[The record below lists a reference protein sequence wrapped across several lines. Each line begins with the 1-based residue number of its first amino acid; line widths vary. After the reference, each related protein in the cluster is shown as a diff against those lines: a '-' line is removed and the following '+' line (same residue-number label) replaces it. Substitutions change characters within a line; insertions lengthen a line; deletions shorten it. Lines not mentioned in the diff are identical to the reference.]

1 VYHTAARRITRTDS
15 YGRCSTIAAS
25 RGRSCPDTALA
36 VADDSWRQR
45 QAIAGRRSGTRAK
58 RPSAVDVELVTPRL
72 ELAEATPPPPLARG
86 PGGAAQGGDRIIEPV
101 PVRPTDPVRPPPRV
115 QRRAQ
120 PAPHPMVADPAA
132 PPAGDPDRSE
142 PPAGDA
148 THPAAEAAGAEGDGD
163 GNGTG
168 DGAGAIDLSS
178 RPVPLDTAAS
188 QVLPYTAEALRD
200 RIIGDVQL
208 ALMVDPL
215 GRVGRVT
222 VRRGLGHGLDEIAS
236 RIALKI
242 RFRPARDRAGKPT
255 AGTVRWRFHFQA
267 P

>member
-1 VYHTAARRITRTDS
+1 MT
-15 YGRCSTIAAS
+15 GRAVVAS
-25 RGRSCPDTALA
+25 TALHLA
-36 VADDSWRQR
+36 VVVAL
-45 QAIAGRRSGTRAK
+45 ALAGTRAK
-58 RPSAVDVELVTPRL
+58 RPATVDVELVTPRL
-72 ELAEATPPPPLARG
+72 ELAEATPPPLARG
-86 PGGAAQGGDRIIEPV
+86 PGGAAQGADRIIEPV
-101 PVRPTDPVRPPPRV
+101 PVRPTKPVRPPPRV

-120 PAPHPMVADPAA
+120 PAPHPVVADPAV

-148 THPAAEAAGAEGDGD
+148 TAPAAAGGEGDG
-163 GNGTG
+163 GSGAGSGESGG
-168 DGAGAIDLSS
+168 DGAGAGAGGIDLSS

-200 RIIGDVQL
+200 RITGDVQL

-236 RIALKI
+236 RIAMQI